1 MGMRTAEQY
10 KESLR
15 DGRAVYLRGEKVAD
29 VTKDPVIGIAVEHA
43 CIDYR
48 MTEDSKYRELA
59 VMRDGG
65 GEYSRY
71 YHLPRTADDLLKRSQ
86 LIAASTRERA
96 TLVVLI
102 KEIGTDAL
110 YALHLLGE
118 RMAAA
123 AKPEYR
129 ERIYKYHRYCRDN
142 DLAVAVAQTD
152 VKGDRSLGPTGQDHP
167 DYYVHVV
174 EERPDGIVVR
184 GAKVH
189 TSVSTNTNEV
199 IVLPTRAMRPEDKAY
214 AIAFA
219 LPINTPGLKLIASPH
234 DGTQK
239 DPFEHPISARHKMME
254 TLTVFDDVFV
264 PNDRIFLNGEIEFAG
279 LLALT
284 FVRFHRFTAVSYK
297 LPLLELLAGAG
308 AAVAEANGIAR
319 ANHVRDKLTYLAAYH
334 TTVRGLIEHAAA
346 TCTIEDGIAVP
357 NTLITNVAK
366 YHFAHNYHQ
375 AVQDVQDLAGGTLVT
390 GAAVEDFTSEA
401 TRAYV
406 TKYLGGAKG
415 HDAEKRIRLLNLVA
429 DLTASDFGGYQ
440 EVLAVHAEGG
450 FEAEKLQ
457 AYREYD
463 FKSVSAY
470 ASKLAGGSDRRAW
483 A

>member
-1 MGMRTAEQY
+1 MGLRTPEQY

-15 DGRAVYLRGEKVAD
+15 DGRAVFFRGEKVAD
-29 VTKDPVIGIAVEHA
+29 VTKHPVIGIAVEHA

-71 YHLPRTADDLLKRSQ
+71 FHLPRNSDDLLKRSQ
-86 LIAASTRERA
+86 LIAASTREGA

-110 YALHLLGE
+110 YALHIIGE

-123 AKPEYR
+123 GKPEYR
-129 ERIYKYHRYCRDN
+129 ERIAKYHRYCQDN
-142 DLAVAVAQTD
+142 DLAIAVAQTD
-152 VKGDRSLGPTGQDHP
+152 VKGDRSLGPTAQDHP
-167 DYYVHVV
+167 DYYVRVV

-199 IVLPTRAMRPEDKAY
+199 IVLPTRAMRAEDKAY
-214 AIAFA
+214 AVAFA

-234 DGTQK
+234 GSGHK
-239 DPFEHPISARHKMME
+239 NEFEHPLSARHKMME

-264 PNDRIFLNGEIEFAG
+264 PKERVFLCGEIDFAG

-284 FVRFHRFTAVSYK
+284 FVRYHRFTAVSYK
-297 LPLLELLAGAG
+297 LPLLELMAGAG
-308 AAVAEANGIAR
+308 YAVAEANGVLR
-319 ANHVRDKLTYLAAYH
+319 AAHVRDKLTHLAAYH
-334 TTVRGLIEHAAA
+334 ATVRGLIEHAAA
-346 TCTIEDGIAVP
+346 ACTIEDGLAVP
-357 NTLITNVAK
+357 NTLLTNVAK

-375 AVQDVQDLAGGTLVT
+375 AVQIVQDLAGGLLVT
-390 GAAVEDFTSEA
+390 APGAEDLTSEA

-406 TKYLGGAKG
+406 MKYMGGAKG
-415 HDAEKRIRLLNLVA
+415 FDAETRLRLLNLVG

-470 ASKLAGGSDRRAW
+470 ARKLAGV
-483 A
+483 

>member
-1 MGMRTAEQY
+1 MGLRTPEQY
-10 KESLR
+10 KQSLR
-15 DGRAVYLRGEKVAD
+15 DGRSVYFRGEKVKD
-29 VTKDPVIGIAVEHA
+29 VTTHPVIGIAVEHA

-48 MTEDSKYRELA
+48 MAEDPQYRELA
-59 VMRDGG
+59 VVKEGG
-65 GEYSRY
+65 SEYSRY
-71 YHLPRTADDLLKRSQ
+71 FHLPRNGGDLLKRSQ
-86 LIAASTRERA
+86 LIAASTREGA

-102 KEIGTDAL
+102 KEIGSDAL
-110 YALHLLGE
+110 LALNLIGE
-118 RMAAA
+118 RMAKGG
-123 AKPEYR
+123 KPEYL
-129 ERIYKYHRYCRDN
+129 ERIKKYHRLCRDN

-152 VKGDRSLGPTGQDHP
+152 VKGDRALGPTAQDHP
-167 DYYVHVV
+167 DYYVRVV

-214 AIAFA
+214 AVAFA
-219 LPINTPGLKLIASPH
+219 LPIDTPGLKLISSPH
-234 DGTQK
+234 GSSKK

-264 PNDRIFLNGEIEFAG
+264 PNERIFLNGELEFAG

-284 FVRFHRFTAVSYK
+284 FVRYHRFTAVSYK

-308 AAVAEANGIAR
+308 HAIAEANGISR
-319 ANHVRDKLTYLAAYH
+319 AAHVRDKLTHLAAYH
-334 TTVRGLIEHAAA
+334 SIVRGLIEHAAA
-346 TCTIEDGIAVP
+346 SCTIEEGLAVP
-357 NTLITNVAK
+357 NTLLTNVAK
-366 YHFAHNYHQ
+366 YHFAHNYHE
-375 AVQDVQDLAGGTLVT
+375 AVQVVQDLAGGLLVT
-390 GAAVEDFTSEA
+390 APAAEDLTSEA
-401 TRAYV
+401 TRDYV
-406 TKYLGGAKG
+406 LKYLGGAKG
-415 HDAEKRIRLLNLVA
+415 FDAEKRLRLLNLIG

-463 FKSVSAY
+463 FKTVADY
-470 ASKLAGGSDRRAW
+470 ARKLAGV
-483 A
+483 

>member
-1 MGMRTAEQY
+1 MGLRTAEQY
-10 KESLR
+10 KQSLR
-15 DGRAVYLRGEKVAD
+15 DGRAVFFRGEKVAD
-29 VTKDPVIGIAVEHA
+29 VTQHPVIGIAVEHA

-48 MTEDSKYRELA
+48 MAEDPKYRELA

-86 LIAASTRERA
+86 LIAASTREGA

-110 YALHLLGE
+110 YALHIIGE
-118 RMAAA
+118 RLAAA
-123 AKPEYR
+123 GKPEYR
-129 ERIYKYHRYCRDN
+129 ERIQKYHRYCRDN

-152 VKGDRSLGPTGQDHP
+152 VKGDRALGPTAQEHP
-167 DYYVHVV
+167 DYYVRVV
-174 EERPDGIVVR
+174 EERADGIVVR

-199 IVLPTRAMRPEDKAY
+199 IVLPTRAMRAEDKAY
-214 AIAFA
+214 AVAFA

-234 DGTQK
+234 GSSHKND
-239 DPFEHPISARHKMME
+239 FEHPLSARHKMME

-264 PNDRIFLNGEIEFAG
+264 PRERVFMCGEVDFAG

-284 FVRFHRFTAVSYK
+284 FVRYHRFTAVSYK
-297 LPLLELLAGAG
+297 LPLLELMAGAG
-308 AAVAEANGIAR
+308 YAIAEANGVLR
-319 ANHVRDKLTYLAAYH
+319 AAHVRDKLTHLAAYH
-334 TTVRGLIEHAAA
+334 SMVRGLIEHAAA
-346 TCTIEDGIAVP
+346 ACTVEDGLAVP
-357 NTLITNVAK
+357 NTLLTNVAK

-375 AVQDVQDLAGGTLVT
+375 AVQIVQDLAGGLLVT
-390 GAAVEDFTSEA
+390 APAAEDLTSEA

-406 TKYLGGAKG
+406 MKYMGGAKG
-415 HDAEKRIRLLNLVA
+415 FDAEARLRLLNMIG

-463 FKSVSAY
+463 FKSVAAY
-470 ASKLAGGSDRRAW
+470 ARKLAGL
-483 A
+483 

>member
-1 MGMRTAEQY
+1 MGLKTAEQY
-10 KESLR
+10 KQSLR
-15 DGRAVYLRGEKVAD
+15 DGRAVFFRGERVAD
-29 VTKDPVIGIAVEHA
+29 VTRHPVIGIAVEHA

-48 MTEDSKYRELA
+48 MAEDPKYRELA

-86 LIAASTRERA
+86 LIAASTREGA

-110 YALHLLGE
+110 YALHIIGE
-118 RMAAA
+118 RLAAA
-123 AKPEYR
+123 GKPEYR
-129 ERIYKYHRYCRDN
+129 ERVQKYHRYCRDN

-152 VKGDRSLGPTGQDHP
+152 VKGDRALGPTAQEHP
-167 DYYVHVV
+167 DYYVRVV

-189 TSVSTNTNEV
+189 TSVSTNSNEV
-199 IVLPTRAMRPEDKAY
+199 IVLPTRAMRAEDKPY
-214 AIAFA
+214 AVAFA
-219 LPINTPGLKLIASPH
+219 LPIDTPGLKLIASPH
-234 DGTQK
+234 GSSHK
-239 DPFEHPISARHKMME
+239 NEFEHPLSARHKMME

-264 PNDRIFLNGEIEFAG
+264 PRERLFLCGEVDFAG

-284 FVRFHRFTAVSYK
+284 FVRYHRFTAVSYK

-308 AAVAEANGIAR
+308 YAIAEANGVLR
-319 ANHVRDKLTYLAAYH
+319 AAHVRDKLTYLAAYH
-334 TTVRGLIEHAAA
+334 STVRGLIEHAAA
-346 TCTIEDGIAVP
+346 ACTLEDGLAVP
-357 NTLITNVAK
+357 NTLLTNVAK

-375 AVQDVQDLAGGTLVT
+375 AVQIVQDLAGGLLVT
-390 GAAVEDFTSEA
+390 APAAEDLTSEA

-406 TKYLGGAKG
+406 MKYMGGAKG
-415 HDAEKRIRLLNLVA
+415 FDAEARLRLLNMIG

-463 FKSVSAY
+463 FKSVAAY
-470 ASKLAGGSDRRAW
+470 ARKLAGLG
-483 A
+483 

>member
-1 MGMRTAEQY
+1 MGLRTAEQY
-10 KESLR
+10 KASLR
-15 DGRAVYLRGEKVAD
+15 DGRAVFFRGDKVAD
-29 VTKDPVIGIAVEHA
+29 VTAHPVIGIAVEHA
-43 CIDYR
+43 ALDYR
-48 MTEDSKYRELA
+48 MAEDPQYRELA
-59 VMRDGG
+59 VVKEGAD
-65 GEYSRY
+65 EYSRY
-71 YHLPRTADDLLKRSQ
+71 YHLPRNGDDLLKRSA
-86 LIAASTRERA
+86 LIAAATREGA

-110 YALHLLGE
+110 LALHIIAE

-123 AKPEYR
+123 GKPEYR
-129 ERIYKYHRYCRDN
+129 ERIHKFYRHCRDN

-152 VKGDRSLGPTGQDHP
+152 VKGDRSLGPTQQDHP

-174 EERPDGIVVR
+174 EERPDGVVVR

-214 AIAFA
+214 AIGFA
-219 LPINTPGLKLIASPH
+219 LPMNTPGVKMIASPH
-234 DGTQK
+234 GSGRK
-239 DPFEHPISARHKMME
+239 NPFEHPISARHKMME

-264 PNDRIFLNGEIEFAG
+264 PRERIFLNGEVDFAG

-308 AAVAEANGIAR
+308 AAIAEANGISR
-319 ANHVRDKLTYLAAYH
+319 AGHVRDKLTHLAAYH
-334 TTVRGLIEHAAA
+334 TTVRGLIEHAAR
-346 TCTIEDGIAVP
+346 TCTLEDGIAVP
-357 NTLITNVAK
+357 NTLLTNVAK

-375 AVQDVQDLAGGTLVT
+375 GVQIVQDLAGGLLVT
-390 GAAVEDFTSEA
+390 APGEEDLKSEA
-401 TRAYV
+401 TREYV
-406 TKYLGGAKG
+406 LKYMGGAKG
-415 HDAEKRIRLLNLVA
+415 FDAEKRLRLLNLIS
-429 DLTASDFGGYQ
+429 DLTSSEYGGYQ

-463 FKSVSAY
+463 FKTVAAY
-470 ASKLAGGSDRRAW
+470 ARKLAGV
-483 A
+483 

>member
-1 MGMRTAEQY
+1 MGLRTAEQY
-10 KESLR
+10 KASLR
-15 DGRAVYLRGEKVAD
+15 DGRTVFFRGDKVAD
-29 VTKDPVIGIAVEHA
+29 VTAHPVIGIAVEHA
-43 CIDYR
+43 ALDYR
-48 MTEDSKYRELA
+48 MAEDPQYRELA
-59 VMRDGG
+59 VVKEGAD
-65 GEYSRY
+65 EYSRY
-71 YHLPRTADDLLKRSQ
+71 YHLPRSGDDLLKRSA
-86 LIAASTRERA
+86 LIAAATREGA

-110 YALHLLGE
+110 LALHIIAE

-123 AKPEYR
+123 GKPEYR
-129 ERIYKYHRYCRDN
+129 ERIHKFYRHCRDN

-152 VKGDRSLGPTGQDHP
+152 VKGDRSLGPTQQEHP

-174 EERPDGIVVR
+174 EERPDGVVVR

-214 AIAFA
+214 AIGFA
-219 LPINTPGLKLIASPH
+219 LPMNTPGLKMIASPH
-234 DGTQK
+234 GSSK
-239 DPFEHPISARHKMME
+239 KNPFEHPISARHKMME

-264 PNDRIFLNGEIEFAG
+264 PKERIFLNGEIDFAG

-308 AAVAEANGIAR
+308 AAIAEANGISR
-319 ANHVRDKLTYLAAYH
+319 AGHVRDKLTHLAAYH
-334 TTVRGLIEHAAA
+334 TTVRGLIEHAAR
-346 TCTIEDGIAVP
+346 TCTLEDGIAVP
-357 NTLITNVAK
+357 NTLLTNVAK

-375 AVQDVQDLAGGTLVT
+375 GVQIVQDLAGGLLVT
-390 GAAVEDFTSEA
+390 APGEEDLKSEA
-401 TRAYV
+401 TREYV
-406 TKYLGGAKG
+406 LKYMGGAKG
-415 HDAEKRIRLLNLVA
+415 FDAEKRLRLLNLIS
-429 DLTASDFGGYQ
+429 DLTSSEYGGYQ

-463 FKSVSAY
+463 FKTVAAY
-470 ASKLAGGSDRRAW
+470 ARKLAGV
-483 A
+483 

>member
-1 MGMRTAEQY
+1 MGLRTPEQY
-10 KESLR
+10 KQSLR
-15 DGRAVYLRGEKVAD
+15 DGRAVYYRGEKVND
-29 VTKDPVIGIAVEHA
+29 VTAHPVIGIAVNHA

-48 MTEDSKYRELA
+48 MAEDPAYRDLA
-59 VMRDGG
+59 VIKDGNS
-65 GEYSRY
+65 EYSRY
-71 YHLPRTADDLLKRSQ
+71 FLLPRNGDDLLKRSH
-86 LIAASTRERA
+86 LIAASTREGA

-110 YALHLLGE
+110 YALHIIGE
-118 RMAAA
+118 RLAAA
-123 AKPEYR
+123 GHVVFRDRIQKYYR
-129 ERIYKYHRYCRDN
+129 QCRDN
-142 DLAVAVAQTD
+142 DLAIAVAQTD
-152 VKGDRSLGPTGQDHP
+152 VKGDRSLGPTAQDHP
-167 DYYVHVV
+167 DYYVRVV
-174 EERPDGIVVR
+174 EERPDGVVVR

-214 AIAFA
+214 ALAFA

-234 DGTQK
+234 GGTPK
-239 DPFEHPISARHKMME
+239 DPFEHPLSAQHKMME

-264 PNDRIFLNGEIEFAG
+264 PNDRIFLNGQIEFAG

-297 LPLLELLAGAG
+297 LPLMELMAGAG
-308 AAVAEANGIAR
+308 AAIAEANGIAR
-319 ANHVRDKLTYLAAYH
+319 ANHVRDKLTHLAAYH

-346 TCTIEDGIAVP
+346 TCTVEDGVAVP

-375 AVQDVQDLAGGTLVT
+375 AVQIVQDLAGGLLVT
-390 GAAVEDFTSEA
+390 APGAEDFTSEA
-401 TRAYV
+401 TRPYV

-415 HDAEKRIRLLNLVA
+415 YDAEKRMRLLNLVG

-463 FKSVSAY
+463 FKSVTSY
-470 ASKLAGGSDRRAW
+470 ARKLAGV
-483 A
+483 

>member
-1 MGMRTAEQY
+1 MTLRTAEQY
-10 KESLR
+10 KQSLR
-15 DGRAVYLRGEKVAD
+15 DGRAVFYRGERVPD
-29 VTKDPVIGIAVEHA
+29 VTAHPVIGIAVDHA

-48 MTEDSKYRELA
+48 MAEDPTYRDLA

-86 LIAASTRERA
+86 LIAASTREGA

-123 AKPEYR
+123 GKPEYR
-129 ERIYKYHRYCRDN
+129 ERIDKYHRYCRDN

-152 VKGDRSLGPTGQDHP
+152 VKGDRSLGPTGQEHP

-214 AIAFA
+214 AVAFA

-234 DGTQK
+234 GGSKK
-239 DPFEHPISARHKMME
+239 DAFEHPISARHKMME

-264 PNDRIFLNGEIEFAG
+264 PNDRVFLSGEIDFAG

-284 FVRFHRFTAVSYK
+284 FVRYHRFTAVSYK

-308 AAVAEANGIAR
+308 YAIAEANGVIR
-319 ANHVRDKLTYLAAYH
+319 APHVRDKLTQLAAYH
-334 TTVRGLIEHAAA
+334 TTVRGLIEHAAT
-346 TCTIEDGIAVP
+346 TCTLEHGLAVP
-357 NTLITNVAK
+357 NTLITNVSK
-366 YHFAHNYHQ
+366 YHFAHNYHH
-375 AVQDVQDLAGGTLVT
+375 AVQIVQDLAGGLLVT
-390 GAAVEDFTSEA
+390 APAAEDMTSEA

-406 TKYLGGAKG
+406 LKYMGGAKG
-415 HDAEKRIRLLNLVA
+415 FDADKRLRLLNLIG

-463 FKSVSAY
+463 FKSVADY
-470 ASKLAGGSDRRAW
+470 ARKLAGV
-483 A
+483 

>member
-1 MGMRTAEQY
+1 MGLRTPEQY
-10 KESLR
+10 KQSLR
-15 DGRAVYLRGEKVAD
+15 DGRSVFFRGEKVAD
-29 VTKDPVIGIAVEHA
+29 VTAHPVIGLAVEHA

-48 MTEDSKYRELA
+48 MAEDPKYRELA
-59 VMRDGG
+59 VIKDGG
-65 GEYSRY
+65 AEYSRY
-71 YHLPRTADDLLKRSQ
+71 YHLPRNGEDLRKRSD
-86 LIAASTRERA
+86 LIAASTREGA

-110 YALHLLGE
+110 LALHIIGE

-123 AKPEYR
+123 GKPQYR
-129 ERIYKYHRYCRDN
+129 ERIHKYYRECRDN

-152 VKGDRSLGPTGQDHP
+152 VKGDRSLAPTQQEHP
-167 DYYVHVV
+167 DYYVRVV
-174 EERPDGIVVR
+174 EERPDGVVVR

-199 IVLPTRAMRPEDKAY
+199 IVLPTRAMRLEDKAY

-234 DGTQK
+234 GGAKK

-264 PNDRIFLNGEIEFAG
+264 PNERIFLNGEVDFAG

-284 FVRFHRFTAVSYK
+284 FVRYHRFTAVSYK

-308 AAVAEANGIAR
+308 HAIAEANGVMR
-319 ANHVRDKLTYLAAYH
+319 AAHVRDKLTHLAAYH

-346 TCTIEDGIAVP
+346 ACTIEDGLAVP

-366 YHFAHNYHQ
+366 YHFAHNYHH
-375 AVQDVQDLAGGTLVT
+375 AVQMVQDLAGGLLVT
-390 GAAVEDFTSEA
+390 APAAEDMTSEA

-406 TKYLGGAKG
+406 MKYMGGAKG
-415 HDAEKRIRLLNLVA
+415 FDAEKRLRLLNLIS
-429 DLTASDFGGYQ
+429 DLTSSDFGGYQ

-463 FKSVSAY
+463 FKTVAGY
-470 ASKLAGGSDRRAW
+470 AKKLAGV
-483 A
+483 

>member
-1 MGMRTAEQY
+1 MGLRTAEQY
-10 KESLR
+10 KASLR
-15 DGRAVYLRGEKVAD
+15 DGRAVFFRGDKVAD
-29 VTKDPVIGIAVEHA
+29 VTAHPVIGIAVEHA
-43 CIDYR
+43 ALDYR
-48 MTEDSKYRELA
+48 MAEDPQYRELA
-59 VMRDGG
+59 VVKEGAD
-65 GEYSRY
+65 EYSRY
-71 YHLPRTADDLLKRSQ
+71 YHLPRNDDDLLKRSA
-86 LIAASTRERA
+86 LIAAATREGA

-110 YALHLLGE
+110 LALHIIAE

-123 AKPEYR
+123 GKPEYR
-129 ERIYKYHRYCRDN
+129 ERIHKFYRHCRDN
-142 DLAVAVAQTD
+142 DLAIAVAQTD
-152 VKGDRSLGPTGQDHP
+152 VKGDRSLGPTQQDHP

-174 EERPDGIVVR
+174 EERPDGVVVR

-214 AIAFA
+214 AIGFA
-219 LPINTPGLKLIASPH
+219 LPMNTPGVKMIASPH
-234 DGTQK
+234 GSSGK
-239 DPFEHPISARHKMME
+239 NPFEHPISARHKMME

-264 PNDRIFLNGEIEFAG
+264 PRERIFLNGEVDFAG

-308 AAVAEANGIAR
+308 AAIAEANGISR
-319 ANHVRDKLTYLAAYH
+319 AGHVRDKLTHLAAYH
-334 TTVRGLIEHAAA
+334 TTVRGLIEHAAR
-346 TCTIEDGIAVP
+346 TCTLEDGIAVP
-357 NTLITNVAK
+357 NTLLTNVAK

-375 AVQDVQDLAGGTLVT
+375 GVQIVQDLAGGLLVT
-390 GAAVEDFTSEA
+390 APGEEDLKSEA
-401 TRAYV
+401 TREYV
-406 TKYLGGAKG
+406 LKYMGGAKG
-415 HDAEKRIRLLNLVA
+415 FDAEKRLRLLNLIS
-429 DLTASDFGGYQ
+429 DLTSSEYGGYQ

-463 FKSVSAY
+463 FKTVAAY
-470 ASKLAGGSDRRAW
+470 ARKLAGV
-483 A
+483 

>member
-1 MGMRTAEQY
+1 MGLKTAEQY
-10 KESLR
+10 KQSLR
-15 DGRAVYLRGEKVAD
+15 DGRAVFFRGEKVND
-29 VTKDPVIGIAVEHA
+29 VTTHPVIGIAVEHA

-48 MTEDSKYRELA
+48 LAENQQYRELA
-59 VMRDGG
+59 VIKDGQT
-65 GEYSRY
+65 EYSRY
-71 YHLPRTADDLLKRSQ
+71 YHLPRNGEDLLKRSQ
-86 LIAASTRERA
+86 LIAASTREGA

-102 KEIGTDAL
+102 KEIGSDAL
-110 YALHLLGE
+110 LALHIIGE

-123 AKPEYR
+123 GKPQYR
-129 ERIYKYHRYCRDN
+129 DRIRKYHQMCRDN

-152 VKGDRSLGPTGQDHP
+152 VKGDRALGPTAQEHP
-167 DYYVHVV
+167 DYYVRVV
-174 EERPDGIVVR
+174 EERPDGVVVR

-199 IVLPTRAMRPEDKAY
+199 IVLPTRAMRAEDKAY
-214 AIAFA
+214 AVAFA

-234 DGTQK
+234 GSSKK

-264 PNDRIFLNGEIEFAG
+264 PHDRIFLNGEIDFAG

-308 AAVAEANGIAR
+308 AAVAEANGVLR
-319 ANHVRDKLTYLAAYH
+319 AGHVRDKLTHLAAYH
-334 TTVRGLIEHAAA
+334 STVRGLIEHAANS
-346 TCTIEDGIAVP
+346 CTVEDGLAVP
-357 NTLITNVAK
+357 NTLLTNVAK
-366 YHFAHNYHQ
+366 YHFAHNYHH
-375 AVQDVQDLAGGTLVT
+375 AVQIVQDLAGGLLVT
-390 GAAVEDFTSEA
+390 APSAEDLTSEA

-415 HDAEKRIRLLNLVA
+415 FDAETRMRLLNLVA
-429 DLTASDFGGYQ
+429 DLTASEYGGYQ

-463 FKSVSAY
+463 FKSVAAY
-470 ASKLAGGSDRRAW
+470 ARKLAGIG
-483 A
+483 

>member
-1 MGMRTAEQY
+1 MGLRTVEQY
-10 KESLR
+10 KASLR
-15 DGRAVYLRGEKVAD
+15 DGRAVFFRGDKVAD
-29 VTKDPVIGIAVEHA
+29 VTAHPVIGIAVEHA
-43 CIDYR
+43 ALDYR
-48 MTEDSKYRELA
+48 MAEDPQYRELA
-59 VMRDGG
+59 VVKEGAD
-65 GEYSRY
+65 EYSRY
-71 YHLPRTADDLLKRSQ
+71 YHLPRNGDDLLKRSA
-86 LIAASTRERA
+86 LIAAATREGA

-110 YALHLLGE
+110 LALHIIGE

-123 AKPEYR
+123 GKPEYR
-129 ERIYKYHRYCRDN
+129 ERIHKFYRHCRDN

-152 VKGDRSLGPTGQDHP
+152 VKGDRSLGPTQQDHP
-167 DYYVHVV
+167 DYYVRVV
-174 EERPDGIVVR
+174 EERPDGVVVR

-214 AIAFA
+214 AIGFA
-219 LPINTPGLKLIASPH
+219 LPMNAPGLKMIASPH
-234 DGTQK
+234 GSSK
-239 DPFEHPISARHKMME
+239 KNPFEHPISARHKMME

-264 PNDRIFLNGEIEFAG
+264 PKERIFLNGEIDFAG

-308 AAVAEANGIAR
+308 AAIAEANGISR
-319 ANHVRDKLTYLAAYH
+319 AGHVRDKLTHLAAYH
-334 TTVRGLIEHAAA
+334 TTVRGLIEHAAR
-346 TCTIEDGIAVP
+346 TCTLEDGIAVP
-357 NTLITNVAK
+357 NTLLTNVAK

-375 AVQDVQDLAGGTLVT
+375 GVQIVQDLAGGLLVT
-390 GAAVEDFTSEA
+390 APGEEDLKSEA
-401 TRAYV
+401 TREYV
-406 TKYLGGAKG
+406 LKYMGGAKG
-415 HDAEKRIRLLNLVA
+415 FDAEKRLRLLNLIS
-429 DLTASDFGGYQ
+429 DLTSSEYGGYQ

-463 FKSVSAY
+463 FKTVAAY
-470 ASKLAGGSDRRAW
+470 ARKLAGV
-483 A
+483 

>member
-1 MGMRTAEQY
+1 MALRTPEQY
-10 KESLR
+10 KNSLR
-15 DGRAVYLRGEKVAD
+15 DGRAVYFRGERVDD
-29 VTKDPVIGIAVEHA
+29 VTAHPVIGLAVEHA

-48 MTEDSKYRELA
+48 MAEDPQYRNLA
-59 VMRDGG
+59 VIREGG

-71 YHLPRTADDLLKRSQ
+71 FHLPKTPDDLLKRSE
-86 LIAASTRERA
+86 LIAASTREGA

-102 KEIGTDAL
+102 KEIGSDAL
-110 YALHLLGE
+110 IALHLIGE
-118 RMAAA
+118 RLAAGG
-123 AKPEYR
+123 KPEYR
-129 ERIYKYHRYCRDN
+129 ERIHRYHRYCRDN

-152 VKGDRSLGPTGQDHP
+152 VKGDRSVGPTAQEHP
-167 DYYVHVV
+167 DYYVRVV
-174 EERPDGIVVR
+174 ENRADGIVVR

-199 IVLPTRAMRPEDKAY
+199 IVLPTRAMRPEDKDY
-214 AIAFA
+214 AVAFA

-234 DGTQK
+234 GSSKK
-239 DPFEHPISARHKMME
+239 DAFEHPISARHKMME

-264 PNDRIFLNGEIEFAG
+264 PQERIFLNGEIDFAG

-284 FVRFHRFTAVSYK
+284 FVRYHRFTAVSYK
-297 LPLLELLAGAG
+297 LPLLELLCGAG
-308 AAVAEANGIAR
+308 YAIAEANGVGR
-319 ANHVRDKLTYLAAYH
+319 AAHVRDKLTQLAAYH
-334 TTVRGLIEHAAA
+334 TIVRGLIEHAAA
-346 TCTIEDGIAVP
+346 TCTIEEGLAVP

-375 AVQDVQDLAGGTLVT
+375 AVQLVQDLAGGILVT
-390 GAAVEDFTSEA
+390 APAAEDLTSEA
-401 TRAYV
+401 TRDYV
-406 TKYLGGAKG
+406 LKYLGGAKG
-415 HDAEKRIRLLNLVA
+415 FDAEKRLRLLNLIG

-463 FKSVSAY
+463 FKSVAAY
-470 ASKLAGGSDRRAW
+470 ARKLAGV
-483 A
+483 

>member
-1 MGMRTAEQY
+1 MGLRTAEQY
-10 KESLR
+10 KASLR
-15 DGRAVYLRGEKVAD
+15 DGRAVFFRGDKVAD
-29 VTKDPVIGIAVEHA
+29 VTTHPVIGIAVEHA
-43 CIDYR
+43 ALDYR
-48 MTEDSKYRELA
+48 MAEDPQYRELA
-59 VMRDGG
+59 VVKEGAD
-65 GEYSRY
+65 EYSRY
-71 YHLPRTADDLLKRSQ
+71 YHLPRNGEDLLKRSA
-86 LIAASTRERA
+86 LIAAATREGA

-110 YALHLLGE
+110 LALHIIGE

-123 AKPEYR
+123 GKPEYR
-129 ERIYKYHRYCRDN
+129 ERIHKFYRHCRDN

-152 VKGDRSLGPTGQDHP
+152 VKGDRSLGPTQQEHP

-174 EERPDGIVVR
+174 EERPDGVVVR

-214 AIAFA
+214 AIGFA
-219 LPINTPGLKLIASPH
+219 LPMNTPGLKMIASPH
-234 DGTQK
+234 GSSK
-239 DPFEHPISARHKMME
+239 KNPFEHPISARHKMME

-264 PNDRIFLNGEIEFAG
+264 PRERIFLNGEIDFAG

-308 AAVAEANGIAR
+308 AAIAEANGISR
-319 ANHVRDKLTYLAAYH
+319 AGHVRDKLTHLAAYH
-334 TTVRGLIEHAAA
+334 TTVRGLIEHAAR
-346 TCTIEDGIAVP
+346 TCTLEDGVAVP
-357 NTLITNVAK
+357 NTLLTNVAK

-375 AVQDVQDLAGGTLVT
+375 GVQIVQDLAGVLLVT
-390 GAAVEDFTSEA
+390 APGEEDLKSEA
-401 TRAYV
+401 TREYV
-406 TKYLGGAKG
+406 LKYMGGAKG
-415 HDAEKRIRLLNLVA
+415 FDAEKRLRLLNLIS
-429 DLTASDFGGYQ
+429 DLTSSEYGGYQ

-463 FKSVSAY
+463 FKTVAAY
-470 ASKLAGGSDRRAW
+470 ARKLAGV
-483 A
+483 

>member
-1 MGMRTAEQY
+1 MPEQY
-10 KESLR
+10 KQSLR
-15 DGRAVYLRGEKVAD
+15 DGRAVFFRGEKVND
-29 VTKDPVIGIAVEHA
+29 VTTHPVIGIAVDHA

-48 MTEDSKYRELA
+48 MAEDPTYRELA
-59 VMRDGG
+59 VIKDGG
-65 GEYSRY
+65 SEYSRY
-71 YHLPRTADDLLKRSQ
+71 FHLPRNGADLLKRSQ
-86 LIAASTRERA
+86 LIAASTREGA

-102 KEIGTDAL
+102 KEIGSDAL
-110 YALHLLGE
+110 LALHIIGARL
-118 RMAAA
+118 AAA
-123 AKPEYR
+123 GKPAYR
-129 ERIYKYHRYCRDN
+129 ERIAKYHQMCRDN

-152 VKGDRSLGPTGQDHP
+152 VKGDRSLGPTAQDHP
-167 DYYVHVV
+167 DYYVRVV
-174 EERPDGIVVR
+174 EQRPDGVVVR

-199 IVLPTRAMRPEDKAY
+199 IVLPTRAMRAEDKDY

-234 DGTQK
+234 GSSKK
-239 DPFEHPISARHKMME
+239 DAFEHPISAKHKMME

-297 LPLLELLAGAG
+297 LPLMELMAGAG

-319 ANHVRDKLTYLAAYH
+319 ANHVRDKLTHLAAYH

-366 YHFAHNYHQ
+366 FHFAHNYHH
-375 AVQDVQDLAGGTLVT
+375 AVQIVQDLAGGILVT
-390 GAAVEDFTSEA
+390 GPATEDFTSEA

-406 TKYLGGAKG
+406 MKYLGGAKG
-415 HDAEKRIRLLNLVA
+415 HDAEKRIRLLNLIA

-463 FKSVSAY
+463 FKSVAAY
-470 ASKLAGGSDRRAW
+470 ARKLAGI
-483 A
+483 

>member
-1 MGMRTAEQY
+1 MALRTPEQY
-10 KESLR
+10 KQSLR
-15 DGRAVYLRGEKVAD
+15 DGRAVFFRGEKVND
-29 VTKDPVIGIAVEHA
+29 VTTHPVIGIAVEHA

-48 MTEDSKYRELA
+48 MTEEAKYRDLA
-59 VMRDGG
+59 VVKDGA

-71 YHLPRTADDLLKRSQ
+71 FHLPRNGEDLRKRSE
-86 LIAASTRERA
+86 LIAASTREGA

-102 KEIGTDAL
+102 KEIGSDAL
-110 YALHLLGE
+110 LALHLIAE

-123 AKPEYR
+123 GKPEYR
-129 ERIYKYHRYCRDN
+129 ERVHNYHRYCRDN

-152 VKGDRSLGPTGQDHP
+152 VKGDRSLAPTAQDHP
-167 DYYVHVV
+167 DYYVRVV
-174 EERPDGIVVR
+174 EERPDGVVVR

-189 TSVSTNTNEV
+189 TSVSTNTNEI
-199 IVLPTRAMRPEDKAY
+199 IVLPTRAMRAEDKPY

-234 DGTQK
+234 GSSKK
-239 DPFEHPISARHKMME
+239 DSFEHPISARHKMME
-254 TLTVFDDVFV
+254 TLTVFEDVFV
-264 PNDRIFLNGEIEFAG
+264 PKDRIFLNGEVDFAG

-284 FVRFHRFTAVSYK
+284 FVRYHRFTAVSYK

-308 AAVAEANGIAR
+308 YAIAEANGIVR
-319 ANHVRDKLTYLAAYH
+319 AAHVRDKLTHLAAYH
-334 TTVRGLIEHAAA
+334 TIVRGLIEHAAA
-346 TCTIEDGIAVP
+346 TCTIEEGGLAVP

-366 YHFAHNYHQ
+366 YHFAHNYHH
-375 AVQDVQDLAGGTLVT
+375 AVQIVQELAGGLLVT
-390 GAAVEDFTSEA
+390 APEAEALTSEA
-401 TRAYV
+401 TRGYV
-406 TKYLGGAKG
+406 MKYLGGAKG
-415 HDAEKRIRLLNLVA
+415 FDAEKRLRLLNLVG

-463 FKSVSAY
+463 CKTVTSY
-470 ASKLAGGSDRRAW
+470 ARKLAGV
-483 A
+483 

>member
-1 MGMRTAEQY
+1 MGLRTAEQY
-10 KESLR
+10 KASLR
-15 DGRAVYLRGEKVAD
+15 DGRAVFFRGDKVAD
-29 VTKDPVIGIAVEHA
+29 VTTHPVIGIAVEHA
-43 CIDYR
+43 ALDYR
-48 MTEDSKYRELA
+48 MAEDPQYRELA
-59 VMRDGG
+59 VVKEGAD
-65 GEYSRY
+65 EYSRY
-71 YHLPRTADDLLKRSQ
+71 YHLPRNGDDLLKRSA
-86 LIAASTRERA
+86 LIAAATREGA

-110 YALHLLGE
+110 LALHIIAE

-123 AKPEYR
+123 GKPEYR
-129 ERIYKYHRYCRDN
+129 ERIHKFYRHCRDN

-152 VKGDRSLGPTGQDHP
+152 VKGDRSLGPTQQDHP

-174 EERPDGIVVR
+174 EERPDGVVVR

-214 AIAFA
+214 AIGFA
-219 LPINTPGLKLIASPH
+219 LPMNTPGVKMIASPH
-234 DGTQK
+234 GSGRK
-239 DPFEHPISARHKMME
+239 NPFEHPISARHKMME

-264 PNDRIFLNGEIEFAG
+264 PRERIFLNGEVDFAG

-308 AAVAEANGIAR
+308 AAIAEANGISR
-319 ANHVRDKLTYLAAYH
+319 AGHVRDKLTHLAAYH
-334 TTVRGLIEHAAA
+334 TTVRGLIEHAAR
-346 TCTIEDGIAVP
+346 TCTLEDGIAVP
-357 NTLITNVAK
+357 NTLLTNVAK

-375 AVQDVQDLAGGTLVT
+375 GVQIVQDLAGGLLVT
-390 GAAVEDFTSEA
+390 APGEEDLKSEA
-401 TRAYV
+401 TREYV
-406 TKYLGGAKG
+406 LKYMGGAKG
-415 HDAEKRIRLLNLVA
+415 FDAEKRLRLLNLIS
-429 DLTASDFGGYQ
+429 DLTSSEYGGYQ

-463 FKSVSAY
+463 FRTVAAY
-470 ASKLAGGSDRRAW
+470 ARKLAGV
-483 A
+483 